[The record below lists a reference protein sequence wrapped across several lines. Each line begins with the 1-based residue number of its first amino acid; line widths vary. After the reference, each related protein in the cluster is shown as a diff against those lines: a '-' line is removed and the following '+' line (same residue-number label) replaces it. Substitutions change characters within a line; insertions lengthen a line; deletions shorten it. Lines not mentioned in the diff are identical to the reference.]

1 MKGYI
6 YKIEIGNDLYVGST
20 NDKRLCDRQA
30 KHNYKMKQ
38 YPNRLLYKKHYENN
52 LDKVKCILV
61 KVVEFENLEE
71 LRILEQEY
79 IIKLNATLNSQ
90 KAFQSKLSRLEYK
103 KKWNNE
109 NKEHLETLYKQKIE
123 CPKCK
128 SIVNKYSLNRH
139 FKSKKCINYIS

>member
-6 YKIEIGNDLYVGST
+6 YKIEVGNDLYIGST
-20 NDKRLCDRQA
+20 IDKRLCDRQA

-61 KVVEFENLEE
+61 KVIEFENLQE
-71 LRILEQEY
+71 LKILEQEY
-79 IIKLNATLNSQ
+79 IIKLNSTLNSQ
-90 KAFQSKLSRLEYK
+90 KAFQSKLDRKEYK
-103 KKWNNE
+103 KKWDE
-109 NKEHLETLYKQKIE
+109 DNKKQLQTLYKQKIQ
-123 CPKCK
+123 CPNCK

-139 FKSKKCINYIS
+139 QKSKKCIENIS